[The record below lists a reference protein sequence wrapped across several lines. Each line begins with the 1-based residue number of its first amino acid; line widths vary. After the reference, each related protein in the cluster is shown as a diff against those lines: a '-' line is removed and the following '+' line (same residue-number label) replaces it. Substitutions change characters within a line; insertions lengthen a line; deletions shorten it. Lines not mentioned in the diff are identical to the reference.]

1 MLAALEPLAPDVLLF
16 GGDVAGGPMP
26 RETVDLLRSLE
37 GARFVRGNGD
47 REHVDGTA
55 EGIGEWAGTQLDEE
69 QRAFLRG
76 FEPSIV
82 LDDVLYCHA
91 APDDDMA
98 LVTILTPD
106 ALAAEIIGTPEQRTV
121 VIGHTHMQFERRLGE
136 YRLVNAGSVGMPYED
151 EPGAY
156 WALVRDGEPELR
168 RTAYDLS
175 AAAARVAATEWPLAE
190 RWIAENLLSVP
201 TAEEAAAFLES
212 QRG

>member
-1 MLAALEPLAPDVLLF
+1 VLAALEPLAPDVLLF